1 MDEQFVIDTWHY
13 VLAKHAKAM
22 CALERE
28 LGDRHGLGPS
38 EFEVLDRIVHHD
50 RQLRIQELCDEVHL
64 SQSALSRVV
73 ARLEKAE
80 LVARCVCAS
89 DRRGVFVEITDD
101 GRARHAEALPT
112 QRAVLADVFA
122 DAPALAT

>member
-1 MDEQFVIDTWHY
+1 MDEQFVVDTWHY

-28 LGDRHGLGPS
+28 LGERHGLGPS

-50 RQLRIQELCDEVHL
+50 RKLRIQELCDEVHL

-73 ARLEKAE
+73 ARLEKSS
-80 LVARCVCAS
+80 LVTRGVCDA
-89 DRRGVFVEITDD
+89 DRRGVFVHITDE
-101 GRARHAEALPT
+101 GRTRHAQALPT
-112 QRAVLADVFA
+112 QRRVLGEVFS
-122 DAPALAT
+122 DAPALR